1 MTSTGSV
8 TSPNYPSN
16 YNDYYSDCS
25 TIQVQSGFKISIT
38 FTDFLTEPTYDVVSI
53 YDGLLE
59 TPEKLLLSASGYDL
73 PSSSVITSGNSCLIR
88 FVTDG
93 AYNFKGWKL
102 DYISV

>member
-1 MTSTGSV
+1 MTTSAGSV

-16 YNDYYSDCS
+16 YLDYYNDCT
-25 TIQVQSGFKISIT
+25 TIQVQSGSKISIT
-38 FTDFLTEPTYDVVSI
+38 FTDFVTEPSYDVVSI

-59 TPEKLLLSASGYDL
+59 TPEKLLLNASGYDL
-73 PSSSVITSGNSCLIR
+73 PVSVVTTSNSCLIR

-93 AYNFKGWKL
+93 AYNFKGWRL

>member
-1 MTSTGSV
+1 M
-8 TSPNYPSN
+8 
-16 YNDYYSDCS
+16 
-25 TIQVQSGFKISIT
+25 QSELKISIT
-38 FTDFLTEPTYDVVSI
+38 FTDFLTEPTYDVSI

-59 TPEKLLLSASGYDL
+59 TSDKLLLSASGYDL

-93 AYNFKGWKL
+93 AYNFKGRKL

>member
-1 MTSTGSV
+1 M
-8 TSPNYPSN
+8 
-16 YNDYYSDCS
+16 
-25 TIQVQSGFKISIT
+25 QSGFKISIT